1 MHTAAPRKRL
11 RFGFY
16 ALLCCSAVSCSDS
29 VPKTSACRN
38 LVYKDKDQGLTRQEY
53 LPCAGE
59 MVAVLDELEPR
70 TRAALTGDSKA
81 RTEGEASLRQ
91 LQSLMRVAGGR
102 NLLERWNDRALTN
115 LNVDINN
122 AVTHYQAFY
131 LVRILDDSHPYA
143 AQSRSAAE
151 AELTGASRRSEE
163 ARNLYR
169 RLR

>member
-1 MHTAAPRKRL
+1 
-11 RFGFY
+11 
-16 ALLCCSAVSCSDS
+16 
-29 VPKTSACRN
+29 
-38 LVYKDKDQGLTRQEY
+38 
-53 LPCAGE
+53 
-59 MVAVLDELEPR
+59 VAVLDELEPR
-70 TRAALTGDSKA
+70 TRAAFTGDSKA